1 MGFLDEL
8 KKLFSGAKPSPTA
21 KAPPN
26 AKAPQTAKAPHAG
39 EAGTACT
46 LCSAPNPEYRE
57 AIGCYHCS
65 ACGYVWR
72 T

>member
-1 MGFLDEL
+1 M
-8 KKLFSGAKPSPTA
+8 SSRSSSPARSRPRNPTR
-21 KAPPN
+21 PP
-26 AKAPQTAKAPHAG
+26 AG

-46 LCSAPNPEYRE
+46 MCSAPNPEYRE